1 MVNPEILTANLVN
14 SKQTIARQTG
24 VIKNCIAL
32 NLQTSSHRG
41 ELKPQVTLRARLF
54 LNHGLKDLLKVEVGS
69 AKQSHCMQFAG
80 NLVIS

>member
-41 ELKPQVTLRARLF
+41 ELKPQVTLRARRSRKRQTKPL
-54 LNHGLKDLLKVEVGS
+54 HAVRW
-69 AKQSHCMQFAG
+69 
-80 NLVIS
+80 